1 MTSKSILIKNV
12 RVIDPLQGVD
22 QKMDILIEDGLIKS
36 SGENLKA
43 SQAVIIQA
51 DGLVACPGFID
62 LHCHLR
68 EPGFEEKETIA
79 SGAAAAIRGGYTTI
93 CCMPNTNPPLDN
105 AATVDFVLKTA
116 ALQAPLITVLPI
128 GCITKGR
135 AGKQLADMSELFEA
149 GCAGFSDDGS
159 PVSNSQLMLLAMRC
173 ASGLDIPIIDH
184 CEDLDLSKG
193 GHLHDGWVAARL
205 GIKGIPAAAEES
217 MVARDIALAE
227 MTGARLH
234 ITHVST
240 RGSVEIIRAAR
251 ARGVKVSADAT
262 PHHLTLTEER
272 IIASPGE
279 PDVPL
284 LYDTNAKVNPPL
296 RTSSDIEALI
306 QAINDGTVSVV
317 ATDHAPHASQDKL
330 CEFEEAAFGISGF
343 ETAFSAL
350 MTLVNSGKIK
360 LNTLIALLTC
370 GPAAVLPPEYGITG
384 TLKTGERADITL
396 LDISREWTLE
406 EADMLS
412 KGKNTP
418 FKGQKFKGMVVGTIH
433 AGEIAYID
441 KSVRISK

>member
-1 MTSKSILIKNV
+1 MISKSILIKNA
-12 RVIDPLQGVD
+12 RIIDPSQGID
-22 QKMDILIEDGLIKS
+22 EKMDILIEDGLIKS
-36 SGENLKA
+36 SGANLKA
-43 SQAVIIQA
+43 PAAVIIQA

-79 SGAAAAIRGGYTTI
+79 SGAAAAIRGGYTTV

-105 AATVDFVLKTA
+105 AATVDFVRKTA
-116 ALQAPLITVLPI
+116 ASQAPLITVLPV

-135 AGKQLADMSELFEA
+135 AGKELTDMSELADA

-173 ASGLDIPIIDH
+173 AAGLEIPIIDH
-184 CEDLDLSKG
+184 CEDLDLSRG

-205 GIKGIPAAAEES
+205 GIKGIPAAAEET

-227 MTGARLH
+227 MTGAILH
-234 ITHVST
+234 LTHIST
-240 RGSVEIIRAAR
+240 RGSVDIIRSAR
-251 ARGVKVSADAT
+251 ARGLKISADVT

-272 IIASPGE
+272 IIASPAE

-284 LYDTNAKVNPPL
+284 IYDTNAKVNPPL
-296 RTSSDIEALI
+296 RTAADIEALI
-306 QAINDGTVSVV
+306 QGINDKTITSVS
-317 ATDHAPHASQDKL
+317 TDHAPHASEDKL
-330 CEFEEAAFGISGF
+330 CEFELAAFGISGF
-343 ETAFSAL
+343 ETAFAAL
-350 MTLVNSGKIK
+350 MTLVHSGKIK

-370 GPAAVLPPEYGITG
+370 GPASVLQHEYGITG
-384 TLKTGERADITL
+384 TLKAGSRADVAL
-396 LDISREWTLE
+396 LDISREWTLD
-406 EADMLS
+406 EANMLS
-412 KGKNTP
+412 QGKNTP
-418 FKGQKFKGMVVGTIH
+418 FKGQQFKGMVAGTIH